1 MLLLD
6 KESVAID
13 SARTIVI
20 VSHREEIQ
28 TQVAQ
33 ILRTRGLE
41 NIEINKSDF
50 LAEQNITFSAEE
62 TLGVIIDIS
71 NETDVK
77 TISEL
82 VYSVIPQHVWCCI
95 VGDSDSISLSQK
107 LLEEGILYF
116 HTDSQLNQMAE
127 KIVSGVNI
135 PLVRHTVKVG
145 VLSCKGGIGA
155 SMISAYIANQIALSK
170 KVPVLL
176 AQGTNGTQN
185 LDLLF
190 DKKIQ
195 GDVVEYS
202 ANLDLFTGTPTRLSL
217 STLEKYNFVIYDQP
231 IFNVK
236 KDDFSKFLEYSNS
249 FVLVVERRIDSLR
262 VAKQFLDECDR
273 IRNATGKPIRTFV
286 CISDSRLETS
296 KLMAK
301 NDVETLLKCPVDAV
315 IPFLKN
321 TNAKTVLGI
330 NLGRNGKKEIGSL
343 VMKVIGAVSRKSKSK
358 EKQGGLFSSLY
369 RSITNN

>member
-13 SARTIVI
+13 SARTIMI

-41 NIEINKSDF
+41 NIEIIKSDF
-50 LAEQNITFSAEE
+50 LSDQNVTFSAEE

-71 NETDVK
+71 NETDIK

-95 VGDSDSISLSQK
+95 VGDSDSISLAQR

-145 VLSCKGGIGA
+145 VLSCKGGVGA
-155 SMISAYIANQIALSK
+155 SMISSYIANQIALSK

-176 AQGTNGTQN
+176 AQGSNGSQN

-202 ANLDLFTGTPTRLSL
+202 ANLDLFSGTPTRLPL
-217 STLEKYNFVIYDQP
+217 STLERYNFVIYDQP

-236 KDDFSKFLEYSNS
+236 KDDFSKFLEYGNS

-273 IRNATGKPIRTFV
+273 IRNVTGKPIRTFV

-296 KLMAK
+296 KLMGK
-301 NDVETLLKCPVDAV
+301 NDIEILLKSPVDAV

-321 TNAKTVLGI
+321 TNAKNVLGI
-330 NLGRNGKKEIGSL
+330 NLGRNGKKEISSL
-343 VMKVIGAVSRKSKSK
+343 VMKVIGAVSRKNKQK
-358 EKQGGLFSSLY
+358 EKQGLFSSLY
-369 RSITNN
+369 RSITSN

>member
-6 KESVAID
+6 KETVAID
-13 SARTIVI
+13 SARTIMI
-20 VSHREEIQ
+20 VSNREEIQ

-33 ILRTRGLE
+33 LLRTRGLE
-41 NIEINKSDF
+41 NIEIVKSDF
-50 LAEQNITFSAEE
+50 LVEQNITFSAEE
-62 TLGVIIDIS
+62 TLGVIIDIT
-71 NETDVK
+71 NETDIK
-77 TISEL
+77 SISEL
-82 VYSVIPQHVWCCI
+82 VYSVVPQQVWCCI

-116 HTDSQLNQMAE
+116 HADSQLNQMAE
-127 KIVSGVNI
+127 KIISGVNI
-135 PLVRHTVKVG
+135 PLVRHTVKVA

-155 SMISAYIANQIALSK
+155 SMISSYVANQIALSK

-176 AQGTNGTQN
+176 AQGPNGSQN

-190 DKKIQ
+190 DKKLQ

-202 ANLDLFTGTPTRLSL
+202 ANLDLFNGTPNRLPL

-231 IFNVK
+231 VFNVK
-236 KDDFSKFLEYSNS
+236 KDDFSKFFEYSNS

-262 VAKQFLDECDR
+262 VAKQFLDECER
-273 IRNATGKPIRTFV
+273 IRSTVGKPIRTFI

-301 NDVETLLKCPVDAV
+301 NDIETLLKCPVDAV
-315 IPFLKN
+315 IPFLKS
-321 TNAKTVLGI
+321 TTAKNVLGI
-330 NLGRNGKKEIGSL
+330 NLGRNGKKEIESL

-358 EKQGGLFSSLY
+358 EKQGFFSSLY
-369 RSITNN
+369 RSLMNN